1 MFWLLWAMMSV
12 YWTNGINLITI
23 VYLPSQFYN
32 LLIHIWFISWTKGYP
47 NYKLEIQVSGK
58 LRNYILLTKS
68 NNYFCKLGTQIKQSI
83 HFNILIHINKTY
95 LDPMRIWTFNLL
107 ICSQTQ
113 YSLSHRTLFLNAK
126 FCVAIKSC
134 SDKITWKCKYPWV
147 HLYWYLY
154 CPVISTLQF
163 LINLNCLHV

>member
-32 LLIHIWFISWTKGYP
+32 LLIHIWFISWTKGYL

-68 NNYFCKLGTQIKQSI
+68 NNYFCKLGTKIKQSI
-83 HFNILIHINKTY
+83 HFNIL
-95 LDPMRIWTFNLL
+95 RF
-107 ICSQTQ
+107 
-113 YSLSHRTLFLNAK
+113 LFESRVIEPRVRVKQNAK
-126 FCVAIKSC
+126 IRVFI
-134 SDKITWKCKYPWV
+134 
-147 HLYWYLY
+147 
-154 CPVISTLQF
+154 LQF
-163 LINLNCLHV
+163 SGGVHWLKCSLCSERLPILYTSMESLILIKCTIIEWLWQKEKL